1 MAVTMA
7 EISKLRQMTGA
18 GMMDCKKALTE
29 TNGDMEA
36 AVELLRKSGM
46 TKAEKRADKVT
57 KEGKVFAFVDGKSAV
72 MLEINCETDFVAG
85 NEKFFD
91 FVKEA
96 AARVLAGTTGDGDI
110 TEKAQE
116 LENGNLAELF
126 VKFGEKMVLRRA
138 LRYEGTGTV
147 FTYMHGNGRFG
158 VMLEVEGTDDADLL
172 KHICMH
178 IAAFSPEFIT
188 SKDIPQ
194 DRIDKEKEI
203 ATAQLTAEGKP
214 ANMIEKILVG
224 KINKWYGE
232 VCLMNQPWIL
242 DDKTSL
248 AKLAPGVTVKR
259 FARWAVGQEI

>member
-1 MAVTMA
+1 
-7 EISKLRQMTGA
+7 
-18 GMMDCKKALTE
+18 
-29 TNGDMEA
+29 
-36 AVELLRKSGM
+36 
-46 TKAEKRADKVT
+46 
-57 KEGKVFAFVDGKSAV
+57 
-72 MLEINCETDFVAG
+72 
-85 NEKFFD
+85 
-91 FVKEA
+91 
-96 AARVLAGTTGDGDI
+96 
-110 TEKAQE
+110 
-116 LENGNLAELF
+116 
-126 VKFGEKMVLRRA
+126 
-138 LRYEGTGTV
+138 
-147 FTYMHGNGRFG
+147 
-158 VMLEVEGTDDADLL
+158 
-172 KHICMH
+172 MH